1 MTRKFFKNDTITSE
15 EPVSSARRALLL
27 GAGAA
32 GVAGTVGSVL
42 APQAAQALSSENV
55 TNAPE
60 SEKLHESQ
68 AFYGK
73 HQPGIVTPRPAAGLV
88 ASFDVLARDR
98 SELERMFRLLTERT
112 EFLMKGGTPP
122 ELDAKFPPSD
132 SGILG
137 PVVTPDNLTVTVAL
151 GSSLFDDRFGLK
163 PLKPK
168 LLQRMTSFPNDACK
182 RTFATGGTS

>member
-88 ASFDVLARDR
+88 HTDGETHATGATLTIRVLPR
-98 SELERMFRLLTERT
+98 SLRLLVPAHARLIATNDRAA
-112 EFLMKGGTPP
+112 PRDI
-122 ELDAKFPPSD
+122 ELQLP
-132 SGILG
+132 
-137 PVVTPDNLTVTVAL
+137 
-151 GSSLFDDRFGLK
+151 
-163 PLKPK
+163 
-168 LLQRMTSFPNDACK
+168 
-182 RTFATGGTS
+182 